1 MGVIGAGQL
10 GQMLGFAGR
19 ALQLDFVFLE
29 PGDNPPAQ
37 VAGPVLA
44 RAFDDQDAL
53 AQLVK
58 RCDVVTFEF
67 ENVPV
72 AAVEAIAHAVP
83 VYPSATA
90 LHHAQDRLRE
100 KQLFEQLGIPV
111 PAYFPVDSWEDLR
124 AASQSLGFP
133 FVLKTRRFGYDG
145 KGQAIVRN
153 AEQQHDAWQRLGEY
167 PLLAEAWIAFDREV
181 SIIGA
186 RRPGGDTAIYPLTE
200 NVHTSGILRNSVA
213 PVDEPELTASA
224 QRYLRDLLTEL
235 EYVGV
240 LALELFVAGDRLL
253 ANEFAPRVHNSGH
266 WTIEGARTSQF
277 ENHLRAILD
286 LPLGDTSA
294 KGYAA
299 MVNLI
304 GVMPDDTDALAAA
317 GFSLHDYGK
326 QPRPGRKLGHL
337 TTVAGTAADRDQR
350 LAMALRLLSA

>member
-1 MGVIGAGQL
+1 VGVIGAGQL
-10 GQMLGFAGR
+10 GQMLGLAGR
-19 ALQLDFVFLE
+19 ALQLDFVFLD
-29 PGDNPPAQ
+29 PADNPPAQ
-37 VAGPVLA
+37 VVGPVLA
-44 RAFDDQDAL
+44 SAFDDQEAL
-53 AQLVK
+53 AQLVE

-72 AAVEAIAHAVP
+72 AAVESIANAVP

-111 PAYFPVDSWEDLR
+111 PAYFPVDSWKDLR
-124 AASQSLGFP
+124 DASQSLGFP

-145 KGQAIVRN
+145 KGQALVRN
-153 AEQQHDAWQRLGEY
+153 AEQRLAAWQRLGEH
-167 PLLAEAWIAFDREV
+167 PLLAEAWVAFDREV
-181 SIIGA
+181 SVIGA
-186 RRPGGDTAIYPLTE
+186 RRPSGEVAIYPVIE
-200 NVHTSGILRNSVA
+200 NVHTSGILRSSVA
-213 PVDEPELTASA
+213 PVSEPGLTARA
-224 QRYLRDLLTEL
+224 QRYLRDLLTHL

-240 LALELFVAGDRLL
+240 LALELFVTGDRLV

-286 LPLGDTSA
+286 LPLGDTTA

-304 GVMPDDTDALAAA
+304 GVIPDGTDALAAA
-317 GFSLHDYGK
+317 GFNLHDYGK
-326 QPRPGRKLGHL
+326 QPRPARKLGHL
-337 TTVAGTAADRDQR
+337 TTVAATAADRDQR
-350 LAMALRLLSA
+350 LAMALRLLHA

>member
-1 MGVIGAGQL
+1 
-10 GQMLGFAGR
+10 MLGFAGR
-19 ALQLDFVFLE
+19 DLQLDFVFLD
-29 PGDNPPAQ
+29 PAANPPAH

-44 RAFDDQDAL
+44 RAFDDPDAL

-72 AAVEAIAHAVP
+72 AAVESIANAVP
-83 VYPSATA
+83 VYPSPSA

-100 KQLFEQLGIPV
+100 KQLFGHLGIPV
-111 PAYFPVDSWEDLR
+111 PAYFPVDSLEDLQQ
-124 AASQSLGFP
+124 ASRSLGFP
-133 FVLKTRRFGYDG
+133 YVLKTRRFGYDG

-153 AEQQHDAWQRLGEY
+153 AQQQDDAWKRLGKF

-181 SIIGA
+181 SVIGA
-186 RRPGGDTAIYPLTE
+186 RRPGGDIAIYPVTE
-200 NVHTSGILRNSVA
+200 NVHASGILRHSVA
-213 PVDEPELTASA
+213 PVTEQTLTAKA
-224 QRYLRDLLTEL
+224 QRHLRDLLTHL

-266 WTIEGARTSQF
+266 WTIEGAGTSQF

-286 LPLGDTSA
+286 LPLGNTAA

-304 GVMPDDTDALAAA
+304 GVMPNDSDALAAA

-326 QPRPGRKLGHL
+326 EPRAARKLGHL
-337 TTVAGTAADRDQR
+337 TTVAATAAERNQR
-350 LAMALRLLSA
+350 LATAMRLLRA